1 MEGGIDL
8 DRFFLYDD
16 MEDTQT
22 RFVSFMGENQRY
34 DLAIMQS
41 NRFYGKIIVMDMQMN
56 KFAIIGSDDLD
67 EPGYLEH
74 VYNRPADDAQELREY
89 LHELV

>member
-1 MEGGIDL
+1 ME
-8 DRFFLYDD
+8 RFFLYDD
-16 MEDTQT
+16 QEETNT

-41 NRFYGKIIVMDMQMN
+41 ARFYGKIIVMDMQYSR
-56 KFAIIGSDDLD
+56 FAIIGSDDLD

-74 VYNRPADDAQELREY
+74 VFNRPADEAQELREY
-89 LHELV
+89 LHELVN

>member
-1 MEGGIDL
+1 M

-16 MEDTQT
+16 QEDTST
-22 RFVSFMGENQRY
+22 RFVSFMGEEQRY

-41 NRFYGKIIVMDMQMN
+41 TRFYGKLIVMDMQYSRL
-56 KFAIIGSDDLD
+56 AIIGSDDLD

-74 VYNRPADDAQELREY
+74 VFNRSEKEAQELREY
-89 LHELV
+89 LYELVH

>member
-1 MEGGIDL
+1 
-8 DRFFLYDD
+8 
-16 MEDTQT
+16 
-22 RFVSFMGENQRY
+22 
-34 DLAIMQS
+34 MQS
-41 NRFYGKIIVMDMQMN
+41 TRFYGKIIVMDMQMS

-74 VYNRPADDAQELREY
+74 VYNRPADEAQELREY